1 MINNKPQGI
10 YWPPAQGGR
19 GGGRRIYQS
28 FSRST
33 FALAGFAR
41 MLALLT
47 HLRKFCKRTKRK
59 IINVCIQATID
70 LEFRSKEEKETLLAE
85 HKQTLSM
92 TTIFELHYLAEIFE
106 FFCIKFFSLLFQY
119 SPSMSLSQ
127 EMFMKTL
134 NRTKKNFKCINRC

>member
-1 MINNKPQGI
+1 M
-10 YWPPAQGGR
+10 
-19 GGGRRIYQS
+19 
-28 FSRST
+28 
-33 FALAGFAR
+33 
-41 MLALLT
+41 
-47 HLRKFCKRTKRK
+47 
-59 IINVCIQATID
+59 
-70 LEFRSKEEKETLLAE
+70 SKEEKETLLAE

-119 SPSMSLSQ
+119 SPGMSLSQ

>member
-1 MINNKPQGI
+1 MTTST
-10 YWPPAQGGR
+10 R
-19 GGGRRIYQS
+19 GQRWGEKNLLVFLTLHIRSPCSRTCRS
-28 FSRST
+28 F
-33 FALAGFAR
+33 AKE
-41 MLALLT
+41 
-47 HLRKFCKRTKRK
+47 RKGKLN
-59 IINVCIQATID
+59 NVCIQANID

-119 SPSMSLSQ
+119 SPGMSLSQ